1 MTPQQQAARKAEPA
15 ISDIVM
21 MDALPLGRA
30 LRAKQLSCVDV
41 MNAYLDHI
49 ERFNPKVNAII
60 SMRDRKELIA
70 EATQRDEQL
79 RRGEDLGPLHGM
91 PQAIK
96 DLAATKGILTT
107 QGSPIYK
114 DTIPAED
121 ALIVERAR
129 NAGAIIIGKTNVP
142 EFGFGSQTY
151 NPIFGLT
158 RNPYDLTKTSGGS
171 SGGAGVALA
180 LRMLPVAD
188 GSDHGGSLRNP
199 AAYNNVLGFRT
210 SYGRVPHFH
219 EDVFLT
225 GLSVKGPMA
234 RTVADLQMLLSV
246 QAGYDDRVPLS
257 IADPHTYAVES
268 LKCDVKGKRIG
279 WLGEFGN
286 LPMEAGVRE
295 LCREALRTLEGM
307 GCIVEEVKPDF
318 DAEAIWKAWITL
330 RSWTAGAKLRPH
342 YDNPKTRDLLKPAAQ
357 WEVEEGYKL
366 SAFDIVAASEV
377 RNAWY
382 REVRKLFQR
391 YDYMTLPSASV
402 FPFPVETH
410 YPTEIAGKKM
420 DTYHRWMQV
429 VIPITMSGCP
439 SLGAPVGFNAA
450 GLPMGMQFVG
460 PMHAEHAVMQLAN
473 AYEEATNWTKK
484 VLPPILTA

>member
-1 MTPQQQAARKAEPA
+1 MTPAQAARKTEPA
-15 ISDIVM
+15 VSDIVM

-30 LRAKQLSCVDV
+30 LRAKQLSCVEV

-49 ERFNPKVNAII
+49 DRFNPKVNAIV
-60 SMRDRKELIA
+60 SLRERSELIA
-70 EATQRDEQL
+70 EAAQRDEQL
-79 RRGEDLGPLHGM
+79 RRGEDMGPLHGL

-96 DLAATKGILTT
+96 DLAATKGIRST

-114 DTIPAED
+114 DTIPDAD

-129 NAGAIIIGKTNVP
+129 NAGAILIGKTNVP
-142 EFGFGSQTY
+142 EFGLGSQTY
-151 NPIFGLT
+151 NPVFGLT
-158 RNPYDLTKTSGGS
+158 RNAYDQTKTSGGS
-171 SGGAGVALA
+171 SGGAAVALA

-199 AAYNNVLGFRT
+199 AAFNNVLGFRT
-210 SYGRVPHFH
+210 SYGRVPHHH
-219 EDVFLT
+219 EDLFLT

-268 LKCDVKGKRIG
+268 LKCNVKGKRIG
-279 WLGEFGN
+279 WIGEWGN
-286 LPMEAGVRE
+286 LPMDAGVRE
-295 LCREALRTLEGM
+295 LCRDALRKFESM
-307 GCIVEEVKPDF
+307 GCVVEDVTPDF
-318 DAEAIWKAWITL
+318 DPEAVWKAWLVL
-330 RSWTAGAKLRPH
+330 RAWMAGGRLRPL
-342 YDNPKTRDLLKPAAQ
+342 YDNPEARKLMKQDAQ

-366 SAFDIVAASEV
+366 SAYDLTAASDV

-382 REVRKLFQR
+382 RVVRELFKR
-391 YDYMTLPSASV
+391 YDYLTLPSASV
-402 FPFPVETH
+402 FPFPVET
-410 YPTEIAGKKM
+410 PWPKEIAGKKM

-439 SLGAPVGFNAA
+439 SLGVPVGFNAA
-450 GLPMGMQFVG
+450 GLSMGMQIVG
-460 PMHAEHAVMQLAN
+460 PSRAEHAVMQLAN
-473 AYEEATNWTKK
+473 AYEAETGWTNK
-484 VLPPILTA
+484 VLPPILGA

>member
-1 MTPQQQAARKAEPA
+1 MTPQQQVARKSEPA

-60 SMRDRKELIA
+60 SMRDRKALVA
-70 EATQRDEQL
+70 DATQRDDQL
-79 RRGEDLGPLHGM
+79 KRGEDLGPLHGI

-96 DLAATKGILTT
+96 DLAATKDIKTT

-114 DTIPAED
+114 DTIPPED
-121 ALIVERAR
+121 ALIVERMR

-142 EFGFGSQTY
+142 EFGLGSQTY
-151 NPIFGLT
+151 NPLFGMTL
-158 RNPYDLTKTSGGS
+158 NAYDQTKTSGGS

-199 AAYNNVLGFRT
+199 AAFNNVLGFRT

-295 LCREALRTLEGM
+295 LCREALRTLESM
-307 GCIVEEVKPDF
+307 GCIVEEVKTDF
-318 DAEAIWKAWITL
+318 DAEAVWKAWITL
-330 RSWTAGAKLRPH
+330 RSWTTGAKLRPH

-357 WEVEEGYKL
+357 WEVEEGKKL
-366 SAFDIVAASEV
+366 SAFDIAAASEV

-391 YDYMTLPSASV
+391 YDFMTLPSASV
-402 FPFPVETH
+402 FPFPVETP

-484 VLPPILTA
+484 VLPPILSA

>member
-60 SMRDRKELIA
+60 SMRDRKALIA

-79 RRGEDLGPLHGM
+79 KRGEDLGPLHGM

-114 DTIPAED
+114 DTVPTED

-295 LCREALRTLEGM
+295 LCREALRTLESM
-307 GCIVEEVKPDF
+307 GCIVEEVKTDF

-402 FPFPVETH
+402 FPFPVETN
-410 YPTEIAGKKM
+410 YPTEIAGTKM

-439 SLGAPVGFNAA
+439 SLSIPVGFNAA
-450 GLPMGMQFVG
+450 GLPMGMQIVG

-473 AYEEATNWTKK
+473 AYEGATNWTKK
-484 VLPPILTA
+484 VLPPILSA

>member
-1 MTPQQQAARKAEPA
+1 MNPPQAARRAEPA

-30 LRAKQLSCVDV
+30 LRARQLSCVEV

-49 ERFNPKVNAII
+49 DRFNPTVNAVI
-60 SMRDRKELIA
+60 SMRERKELIA
-70 EATQRDEQL
+70 EATLRDEQL
-79 RRGEDLGPLHGM
+79 KRGEDLGPLHGM

-96 DLAATKGILTT
+96 DLAATKGIPTT
-107 QGSPIYK
+107 QGSPIFK
-114 DTIPAED
+114 DNIPTED
-121 ALIVERAR
+121 ALFVERMR
-129 NAGAIIIGKTNVP
+129 KAGAILIGKTNVP
-142 EFGFGSQTY
+142 EFGLGSQSY
-151 NPIFGLT
+151 NPVFGLT
-158 RNPYDLTKTSGGS
+158 RNAYDQTKTSGGS
-171 SGGAGVALA
+171 SGGAAVALA
-180 LRMLPVAD
+180 MRMLPVAD

-199 AAYNNVLGFRT
+199 AAFNNVLGFRT
-210 SYGRVPHFH
+210 SYGRVPHHH

-234 RTVADLQMLLSV
+234 RTVEDLQMLLSV

-257 IADPHTYAVES
+257 IAEAQTYAVES

-279 WLGEFGN
+279 WLGDFGN
-286 LPMEAGVRE
+286 LPMDAGVRE
-295 LCREALRTLEGM
+295 LCRDALRTLESM
-307 GCIVEEVKPDF
+307 GCIVDEVKPDF
-318 DAEAIWKAWITL
+318 DAEKIWQAWLVL
-330 RSWTAGAKLRPH
+330 RAWMAGSKLRVH
-342 YDNPKTRDLLKPAAQ
+342 YDDPAKRALMKPEAQ

-366 SAFDIVAASEV
+366 SAYAIADASDV

-391 YDYMTLPSASV
+391 YDYLTLPSASV

-410 YPTEIAGKKM
+410 WPAEIAGKKM

-439 SLGAPVGFNAA
+439 SLGTPVGFNAA
-450 GLPMGMQFVG
+450 GLPMGMQIVG

-473 AYEEATNWTKK
+473 AYEGATGWTKK
-484 VLPPILTA
+484 VLPPILSA

>member
-1 MTPQQQAARKAEPA
+1 MTPPQAARKTEPA
-15 ISDIVM
+15 VSDIVM

-30 LRAKQLSCVDV
+30 LRAKQLSCVEV

-49 ERFNPKVNAII
+49 DRLNPTVNAII

-70 EATQRDEQL
+70 EATLRDEQL
-79 RRGEDLGPLHGM
+79 KRGEDLGPLHGM

-96 DLAATKGILTT
+96 DLAAAKGIPFT
-107 QGSPIYK
+107 QGSPINK
-114 DTIPAED
+114 DTIAADD
-121 ALIVERAR
+121 ALFVERMR

-142 EFGFGSQTY
+142 EFGLGSQSY
-151 NPIFGLT
+151 NPVFGMT
-158 RNPYDLTKTSGGS
+158 RNAYDQSKTSGGS
-171 SGGAGVALA
+171 SGGAAVALA

-199 AAYNNVLGFRT
+199 AAFNNVLGFRT
-210 SYGRVPHFH
+210 SYGRVPHHH

-234 RTVADLQMLLSV
+234 RTVEDLQMLLSV

-257 IADPHTYAVES
+257 IENPHSYKVPS

-295 LCREALRTLEGM
+295 LCRDALRTLEGM
-307 GCIVEEVKPDF
+307 GCIVEEAKPDF
-318 DAEAIWKAWITL
+318 DAETVWKAWLVL
-330 RSWTAGAKLRPH
+330 RAWMAGSRLRAH
-342 YDNPKTRDLLKPAAQ
+342 YDDPAKRALMKPEAQ

-366 SAFDIVAASEV
+366 SAYDITAASDV

-382 REVRKLFQR
+382 KEVRRLFQR
-391 YDYMTLPSASV
+391 YDYLTLPSASV

-410 YPTEIAGKKM
+410 WPQEIAGKKM

-439 SLGAPVGFNAA
+439 SLGTPVGFNAA
-450 GLPMGMQFVG
+450 GLPMGMQIVG
-460 PMHAEHAVMQLAN
+460 PMHAEHSVMQLAN
-473 AYEEATNWTKK
+473 AYEEATGWTKK
-484 VLPPILTA
+484 VLPPLLRG

>member
-1 MTPQQQAARKAEPA
+1 MTPPQAARKTDPA

-30 LRAKQLSCVDV
+30 LRAKQISCVEV

-49 ERFNPKVNAII
+49 DRFNPTVNAVI
-60 SMRDRKELIA
+60 SLRDRKELLA
-70 EATQRDEQL
+70 EAAQRDAQL
-79 RRGEDLGPLHGM
+79 ARGEDMGPLHGM

-96 DLAATKGILTT
+96 DLAAAKGIPFT
-107 QGSPIYK
+107 QGSPINK
-114 DTIPAED
+114 DTIATDD
-121 ALIVERAR
+121 ALFVERMR

-142 EFGFGSQTY
+142 EFGLGSQSY
-151 NPIFGLT
+151 NPVFGMT
-158 RNPYDLTKTSGGS
+158 RNAFDQTKTSGGS
-171 SGGAGVALA
+171 SGGAAVALA

-199 AAYNNVLGFRT
+199 AAFNNVLGFRT
-210 SYGRVPHFH
+210 SYGRVPHHH

-234 RTVADLQMLLSV
+234 RTVEDLQMLLSV

-257 IADPHTYAVES
+257 IENPHSYKVPPLT
-268 LKCDVKGKRIG
+268 CDVKGKRIG

-286 LPMEAGVRE
+286 LAMDAGVRE

-307 GCIVEEVKPDF
+307 GCIVEEAKPDF
-318 DAEAIWKAWITL
+318 DAEVVWKAWLVL
-330 RSWTAGAKLRPH
+330 RAWMAGGKLRPH
-342 YDNPKTRDLLKPAAQ
+342 YDNPKTRALMKPEAQ

-366 SAFDIVAASEV
+366 SAYDITAASDV

-382 REVRKLFQR
+382 KEVRRLFQR
-391 YDYMTLPSASV
+391 YDYLTLPSASV

-410 YPTEIAGKKM
+410 WPQEIAGKKM

-439 SLGAPVGFNAA
+439 SLGTPVGFNTA
-450 GLPMGMQFVG
+450 GLPMGMQIVG

-473 AYEEATNWTKK
+473 AYEEATGWTKK